1 MTTSTTG
8 LQRSTALVL
17 FALAVGG
24 FAIGTTEFATMSLL
38 PYFAPALGIDAPT
51 AGHVI
56 SAYALGVVVGAPLL
70 AVLGARLPRRT
81 LLVLLMALFAVGNGL
96 SALAPTYHWMLLFRF
111 ISGLPHGAYFGI
123 AALVAASIVPP
134 HRRTVAVGRMFLG
147 LTVATIIGV
156 PLANW
161 LSQAVGW
168 RWSFALVAALG
179 VLTMICVRLLA
190 PYSPAEPDSSPLR
203 ELGALKRGQVWLTL
217 GIGAIGFGGLF
228 AVYTYL
234 ADILGAVTHVSPSI
248 VPLVMAVFGFG
259 MTLGN
264 LFEQVAQGHTEA
276 EHRHHQRYDARRD
289 VGDGAKDVG
298 QVGVHREQAAEADG
312 ADAQGQPDLPA
323 LERTQLAQRAGVRL
337 GRRVGREQAHAD
349 HGQHAQCRDQGEAPA
364 PAHGLAQPVGQRHAD
379 DGGDGEAEEHP
390 PDCHGA
396 PVRRHDGGG
405 DQRGDAEV
413 GAVGQAADEAEQ
425 QHPVVGRRQC
435 AEAVADGEQRH
446 QQYQQGTTWQARAEN
461 RQQRRTDH
469 HTQGV
474 GADHVAGGGGVDAQR
489 RGEVGQQ
496 AHGGEFGGADGEA
509 ADSKGEKHQGRTALQ
524 SGGGGR
530 HWVSLVF
537 LRCAVAAR
545 LSARARSRQ

>member
-8 LQRSTALVL
+8 LHRSTALVL

-81 LLVLLMALFAVGNGL
+81 LLVLLMALFALGNGL

-203 ELGALKRGQVWLTL
+203 ELGALRRGQVWLTL

-248 VPLVMAVFGFG
+248 VPLVMAVFGIG

-264 LFEQVAQGHTEA
+264 LFIPVLADRAVMPTAGGLLVWSAVVLAIFPFTAGNIWTISICVFFVGFGGALGTVLQTRLMDVAE
-276 EHRHHQRYDARRD
+276 
-289 VGDGAKDVG
+289 
-298 QVGVHREQAAEADG
+298 
-312 ADAQGQPDLPA
+312 DAQGLAAA
-323 LERTQLAQRAGVRL
+323 LNHSAFNFANAL
-337 GRRVGREQAHAD
+337 GPFLG
-349 HGQHAQCRDQGEAPA
+349 
-364 PAHGLAQPVGQRHAD
+364 GLALAAGYGWTSPGWVGSLLAI
-379 DGGDGEAEEHP
+379 GGFVLWSISLASS
-390 PDCHGA
+390 
-396 PVRRHDGGG
+396 
-405 DQRGDAEV
+405 
-413 GAVGQAADEAEQ
+413 
-425 QHPVVGRRQC
+425 RRQ
-435 AEAVADGEQRH
+435 E
-446 QQYQQGTTWQARAEN
+446 RA
-461 RQQRRTDH
+461 
-469 HTQGV
+469 
-474 GADHVAGGGGVDAQR
+474 
-489 RGEVGQQ
+489 
-496 AHGGEFGGADGEA
+496 
-509 ADSKGEKHQGRTALQ
+509 ALQ
-524 SGGGGR
+524 GD
-530 HWVSLVF
+530 
-537 LRCAVAAR
+537 C
-545 LSARARSRQ
+545 